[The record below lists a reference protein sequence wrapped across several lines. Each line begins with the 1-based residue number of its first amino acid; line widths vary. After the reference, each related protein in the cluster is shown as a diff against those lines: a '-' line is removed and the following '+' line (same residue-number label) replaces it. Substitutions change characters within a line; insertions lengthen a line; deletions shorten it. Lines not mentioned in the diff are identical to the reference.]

1 MNESDLHPSVV
12 NFKRF
17 INKHPKLLKEI
28 RRSGKSLQV
37 YYEKWA
43 LLGEEDSYWDQ
54 FIEEKPEAEEEDGD
68 KKNKELFNQFLKMA
82 ENMDIEKIQKQAN
95 QLSNAITTVQEII
108 SQFQSTKS
116 TGTSN
121 QNPINWY
128 RD

>member
-1 MNESDLHPSVV
+1 MNESELHPSVV
-12 NFKRF
+12 DFKRF
-17 INKHPKLLKEI
+17 INKHPNLLKEI

-43 LLGEEDSYWDQ
+43 LLGEEDSYWEK
-54 FIEEKPEAEEEDGD
+54 FIEKEPETGKEDGD
-68 KKNKELFNQFLKMA
+68 KKNKELFNQILKMA

-108 SQFQSTKS
+108 TQFQSTKS
-116 TGTSN
+116 TGNPN